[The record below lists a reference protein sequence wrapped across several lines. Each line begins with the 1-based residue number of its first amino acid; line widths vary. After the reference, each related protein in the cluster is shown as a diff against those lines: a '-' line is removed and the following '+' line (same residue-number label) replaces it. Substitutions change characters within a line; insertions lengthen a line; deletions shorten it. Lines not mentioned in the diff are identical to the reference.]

1 MFKKAIL
8 PLAAVTALSAF
19 AAPAAAQTISVSFG
33 YGQSGYG
40 HGYDRGYDR
49 GYERGWD
56 RGWER
61 IGRRLDRLDHRIDQ
75 GVRSG
80 QLSRREAASLRSQ
93 FHALVELERRYSRG
107 GLNEWERRDLNA
119 RVDRLERQVRYERRD
134 RDRRRW

>member
-19 AAPAAAQTISVSFG
+19 AVPAAAQTISVSF
-33 YGQSGYG
+33 QSYSQ
-40 HGYDRGYDR
+40 GYDR

-61 IGRRLDRLDHRIDQ
+61 IGRRLDRLDRQIDQ
-75 GVRSG
+75 GIRSG
-80 QLSRREAASLRSQ
+80 QLNRREAAHLRSQ
-93 FHALVELERRYSRG
+93 FHALVELERRYSRN
-107 GLNEWERRDLNA
+107 GLSEWERRDLNA
-119 RVDRLERQVRYERRD
+119 RFDRLEREVHYARRD